1 MKKLNLLLLSL
12 FIVSAAFS
20 SSKTIYVKDCSNML
34 DATFTVRKA
43 LNECKAKKATKLVFP
58 KGTYHFLPN
67 LAFERYMHVTN
78 NGEGLTRFLF
88 DITEFE
94 NLEIDGQGSQFVFDG
109 YIVPFLIN
117 KSKNITV
124 RNLSIDYKR
133 TFHSE
138 GIVVAAYTDSLDVK
152 FSEKNPYFVE
162 NNKLMFTGD
171 EYVTTDNA
179 GRKQKLF
186 YPFWHIVQF
195 DALRREPVAGLEYLP
210 VQNIIVKE
218 LQPGIVRIYYPRLN
232 GTVGNTLAFNAENR
246 SVSAIVLSDSENVK
260 IINVIIYHA
269 GGMGIVAQR
278 TKDIYIDSVKVTPAN
293 GRMVSTTADAT
304 HFVHCTGKITI
315 LNSTFENQMDDFTN
329 IHGIYQQIQ
338 EIISPTELLIK
349 LGHSMTL
356 GFDFLYPNTRIEFAT
371 PATQNTYSTN
381 TVKKMEKLNK
391 EYYIITLNQ
400 PIAPET
406 KVKDVISSLDHY
418 PEVLIKNCISRGNRG
433 RGVLLGSR
441 AKMVLE
447 DNYFHSHCPAV
458 CLEGCSRFWFE
469 QAGARDLTIRNNVFD
484 NCNYS
489 FMLGLG
495 VIQAGSGLE
504 DQPYTRNVLIENN
517 KFVSAGP
524 CILNLHAVD
533 NVVFK
538 NNKIEETKDYPLDDG
553 LKNYFESIKLTRFKI
568 TNSTNVV
575 IKE

>member
-1 MKKLNLLLLSL
+1 
-12 FIVSAAFS
+12 
-20 SSKTIYVKDCSNML
+20 
-34 DATFTVRKA
+34 
-43 LNECKAKKATKLVFP
+43 
-58 KGTYHFLPN
+58 
-67 LAFERYMHVTN
+67 MHVTN

-218 LQPGIVRIYYPRLN
+218 FQPGIVRIYYPRLN

-278 TKDIYIDSVKVTPAN
+278 TKEIYIDSVKVTPAN

-349 LGHSMTL
+349 LGHSMSL
-356 GFDFLYPNTRIEFAT
+356 GFDFLYFFFDLFP
-371 PATQNTYSTN
+371 
-381 TVKKMEKLNK
+381 
-391 EYYIITLNQ
+391 
-400 PIAPET
+400 
-406 KVKDVISSLDHY
+406 
-418 PEVLIKNCISRGNRG
+418 IKNS
-433 RGVLLGSR
+433 
-441 AKMVLE
+441 
-447 DNYFHSHCPAV
+447 
-458 CLEGCSRFWFE
+458 
-469 QAGARDLTIRNNVFD
+469 
-484 NCNYS
+484 
-489 FMLGLG
+489 
-495 VIQAGSGLE
+495 
-504 DQPYTRNVLIENN
+504 
-517 KFVSAGP
+517 
-524 CILNLHAVD
+524 
-533 NVVFK
+533 
-538 NNKIEETKDYPLDDG
+538 
-553 LKNYFESIKLTRFKI
+553 
-568 TNSTNVV
+568 
-575 IKE
+575 